1 LQGVHQREGWRL
13 RDLPGAPQ
21 IDPALR
27 VYSALACIRYGGC
40 AHDLQT
46 LLNGGSFMRIST
58 SLLRPSLL
66 ALVAC
71 AGFLAVGT
79 AAAQNA
85 PVQPRTS
92 TRPPPGEMRPISAF
106 GTGLTDAQAV
116 TLLRE
121 MRQATEQL
129 LAASR
134 AAEQASSVDQVKTV
148 ANQAV
153 EAVWGIPTGI
163 APGTPAAAVRVP
175 GWKER
180 WQVSGSELPD
190 SGWLKRN
197 GTLPPTITD
206 PRKLG
211 IMGRGLAVRGKL
223 ESASRGSSLA
233 LLSQPTPADAS
244 LASLNNVIGWTYI
257 SYGRKGEWQP
267 RPSLTH
273 VWDAPAEFWN
283 SSADTGWLEEV
294 YSQGV
299 NILKT
304 DYAGDVALARRH
316 AAGMTQILQRVLMG
330 MDADRNGTVE
340 AKPMEGGLVA
350 ALAAATRT
358 TLRSR

>member
-1 LQGVHQREGWRL
+1 MRSSRL
-13 RDLPGAPQ
+13 
-21 IDPALR
+21 ALR
-27 VYSALACIRYGGC
+27 VG
-40 AHDLQT
+40 
-46 LLNGGSFMRIST
+46 
-58 SLLRPSLL
+58 LL
-66 ALVAC
+66 ALLTC
-71 AGFLAVGT
+71 AGALD
-79 AAAQNA
+79 AAPAHGQNA
-85 PVQPRTS
+85 PRQPRTS

-106 GTGLTDAQAV
+106 GTDLSEAQAV

-121 MRQATEQL
+121 MRQTTEQL

-134 AAEQASSVDQVKTV
+134 SAEQASSVDQVKTL
-148 ANQAV
+148 ANRAV
-153 EAVWGIPTGI
+153 EAVWGIPTGV

-180 WQVSGSELPD
+180 WQVTGAELPD

-206 PRKLG
+206 ARKLG
-211 IMGRGLAVRGKL
+211 LMGRGLAVRGRL
-223 ESASRGSSLA
+223 EGASRGSSLA
-233 LLSQPTPADAS
+233 FLSQQTPADAS

-316 AAGMTQILQRVLMG
+316 AAGMTQLLQKVLMG

-350 ALAAATRT
+350 ALDAASRT
-358 TLRSR
+358 TLRAR

>member
-1 LQGVHQREGWRL
+1 MRSSRL
-13 RDLPGAPQ
+13 LLPLA
-21 IDPALR
+21 IALT
-27 VYSALACIRYGGC
+27 GC
-40 AHDLQT
+40 AG
-46 LLNGGSFMRIST
+46 LLD
-58 SLLRPSLL
+58 
-66 ALVAC
+66 A
-71 AGFLAVGT
+71 T
-79 AAAQNA
+79 AAAAQDA
-85 PVQPRTS
+85 PRQPATS
-92 TRPPPGEMRPISAF
+92 TRPPPGVMRPISGF
-106 GTGLTDAQAV
+106 GSGLSDAQAM

-121 MRQATEQL
+121 MRQMTEQL
-129 LAASR
+129 VTASR
-134 AAEQASSVDQVKTV
+134 AAEQGSVEQVRAMADQ
-148 ANQAV
+148 ALQ
-153 EAVWGIPTGI
+153 AVWGVPTGI

-180 WQVSGSELPD
+180 WQVSGAELPD

-206 PRKLG
+206 PRRLG

-223 ESASRGSSLA
+223 ELASRGSSLA
-233 LLSQPTPADAS
+233 FISQDTPADAS

-304 DYAGDVALARRH
+304 DYAGDVAMARRH
-316 AAGMTQILQRVLMG
+316 AAGMTQILQRVLNG
-330 MDADRNGTVE
+330 VDVDRDGAIE
-340 AKPMEGGLVA
+340 ARPMEGGLVA
-350 ALAAATRT
+350 ALDAATRT
-358 TLRSR
+358 SLRAR